1 LCYRNY
7 RLCKG
12 RSYKHDYAKSHSF
25 LVVRCMSVQY
35 HYGRRKEYQTGE
47 FLKRRGF
54 FWYRSPGSRGAGDI
68 VAKKRNKVWFI
79 QVKATRKDQI
89 SYTRLTIHEEEE
101 LIKVAK
107 RYKADPILAL
117 VSRNFVGFFRVPE

>member
-1 LCYRNY
+1 
-7 RLCKG
+7 
-12 RSYKHDYAKSHSF
+12 
-25 LVVRCMSVQY
+25 MSAQY
-35 HYGRRKEYQTGE
+35 HYGRRKEYQIGE

-79 QVKATRKDQI
+79 QVKATRKDLI
-89 SYTRLTIHEEEE
+89 SYTRLTIEEEEE

-107 RYKADPILAL
+107 KYKADPILAL
-117 VSRNFVGFFRVPE
+117 VSRYFVGFFSVPEGKLLRKGELRALKYDYLDK